1 MAATTG
7 QTHDR
12 PDRNRHHANSAL
24 TQGRRPHMTQSGC
37 RPCGPIAMQQSHV
50 VCAENWY
57 SREALASIVGPT
69 VSVIGCQRGRQ
80 SWFGARSPCW
90 SGRRQPAALPAEADT
105 KKPSGVDDQIYR
117 AATLMYSRKSRAV
130 GLRVRFRR
138 VATATVNCCVPRA
151 TGSALSD
158 HRLAF

>member
-1 MAATTG
+1 
-7 QTHDR
+7 
-12 PDRNRHHANSAL
+12 
-24 TQGRRPHMTQSGC
+24 
-37 RPCGPIAMQQSHV
+37 MQQSDMMS
-50 VCAENWY
+50 AENWY

-80 SWFGARSPCW
+80 SWV
-90 SGRRQPAALPAEADT
+90 RRPVTVVVGTTTPAALAAGADT
-105 KKPSGVDDQIYR
+105 KKLYGVDHQIYR
-117 AATLMYSRKSRAV
+117 VATLMYSRKSRAV